1 MNPRTRSPVGP
12 GSIDKVR
19 MSAWGSPLSAATR
32 LVKRSPRAVLY
43 SRTYLACSVWSVVVF
58 NRAWSLFHSACSRSA
73 SARLSFSNSDSTL
86 RSPLS
91 SSHHPSSAFGGVGVV
106 VTVVVGVGGVGAL
119 GVRGVLGG
127 AFLGGTGLP
136 SRSVFSAV
144 RVTSGASVRT
154 ASTTSFAAA
163 SASSGVFGAPRPRG
177 GDDLSVGLI
186 AGRDVRV
193 PAGDAVGLPLD
204 VRRQPLGHRPRPAG
218 VGLGQL
224 AHALLSIREG
234 DPLLRPPLGQVGQG
248 RVVG

>member
-32 LVKRSPRAVLY
+32 AVKRSPRAVLY

-86 RSPLS
+86 RSPLA

-106 VTVVVGVGGVGAL
+106 VTVVVGVGGVGTL

-127 AFLGGTGLP
+127 GVVVTVPVVVAWGALGTVPVVTVIGGTP
-136 SRSVFSAV
+136 
-144 RVTSGASVRT
+144 
-154 ASTTSFAAA
+154 
-163 SASSGVFGAPRPRG
+163 GV
-177 GDDLSVGLI
+177 
-186 AGRDVRV
+186 
-193 PAGDAVGLPLD
+193 
-204 VRRQPLGHRPRPAG
+204 AG
-218 VGLGQL
+218 VVVL
-224 AHALLSIREG
+224 
-234 DPLLRPPLGQVGQG
+234 VT
-248 RVVG
+248 VVGFMTGARSIPGAAVAPGRRIVPG